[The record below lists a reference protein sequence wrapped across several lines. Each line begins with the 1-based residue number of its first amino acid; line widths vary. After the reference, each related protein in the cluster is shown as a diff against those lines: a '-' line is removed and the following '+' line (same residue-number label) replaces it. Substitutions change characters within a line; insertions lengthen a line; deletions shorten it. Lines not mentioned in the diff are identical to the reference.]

1 MSRILSILS
10 LVAILSFTIAD
21 NNKDKK
27 DAINYFKETQRD
39 LTKEVAGL
47 SEAQLTWKAADSV
60 WSIAD
65 CIEHIAISE
74 KNIFDWAMATLKE
87 PANAAKRSE
96 LKLDDAAVKKM
107 LSDRSQKMK
116 APETFKP
123 TGQFGN
129 SAGSM
134 KAFNERREALISYM
148 KNTQDDLR
156 NHFATTAMGLLDTYQ
171 VFILLSAHTKR
182 HTLQIAEIKTLP
194 GFPAP

>member
-1 MSRILSILS
+1 MSKILSILS

-60 WSIAD
+60 WSVAD

-182 HTLQIAEIKTLP
+182 HTLQIAEIKTMP

>member
-1 MSRILSILS
+1 MSKILSIFS

-60 WSIAD
+60 WSVAD

>member
-1 MSRILSILS
+1 MSKILSILS

-60 WSIAD
+60 WSVAD

>member
-60 WSIAD
+60 WSVAD

>member
-74 KNIFDWAMATLKE
+74 KNIFDWAMATLKD

-107 LSDRSQKMK
+107 LSDRSKKMK

-129 SAGSM
+129 SAGGM

-156 NHFATTAMGLLDTYQ
+156 NHFATTAISLLDTYQ

-182 HTLQIAEIKTLP
+182 HTLQIAEIKTMP